1 MENTR
6 NYVVAEVGYEA
17 LFEAMVA
24 QAETDMQKDNKA
36 LVNEARE
43 GLAEWL
49 TLLKRL
55 DIADAIIG

>member
-6 NYVVAEVGYEA
+6 NYVVAETGFEG
-17 LFEAMVA
+17 LFEAMVTL
-24 QAETDMQKDNKA
+24 AEADMASDNETLATDAKQ
-36 LVNEARE
+36 

-49 TLLKRL
+49 TVLRKL